1 MSQVI
6 PTSVHTSTDI
16 IEHALLH
23 ARQETLRC
31 HRCEEAGDIGV
42 AELQLAMESRLM
54 NARALINAVYD
65 KRKRNAPMRSMMTV
79 DYLIREAIELC
90 MLAHWMNKNFESTE
104 VTDGA

>member
-1 MSQVI
+1 MTEAVHHSLSI
-6 PTSVHTSTDI
+6 PTDI

-90 MLAHWMNKNFESTE
+90 MLSHWMNKNFESTE